1 MLFRSYYGTIPGT
14 PWDHDIMRIEG
25 AFGYRISR
33 QVLVKGVY
41 QHVNTVGLDDDPA
54 DDTATLQIVA
64 SF

>member
-1 MLFRSYYGTIPGT
+1 
-14 PWDHDIMRIEG
+14 MRIEG